1 MRNHV
6 FMRYTTLKSSISALA
21 FMSVLTLMTWNVTG
35 IMSSLC
41 YLNDALEKNTVDICG
56 ISEHWL
62 QFPQNSYILDC
73 ISPNYS
79 VHAVCDSSLN
89 VYNKRN
95 VGKGSVA
102 LMWRKH
108 NQIIPLQTD
117 DDRIVGIQL
126 QTTPA

>member
-6 FMRYTTLKSSISALA
+6 FMMYSVLKSSISALA

-41 YLNDALEKNTVDICG
+41 YLNDALEKKGYMRYIRTLSV
-56 ISEHWL
+56 
-62 QFPQNSYILDC
+62 PQNSYILDS

-79 VHAVCDSSLN
+79 VHAACDSSLN
-89 VYNKRN
+89 VYNKRK
-95 VGKGSVA
+95 VGKGDVA

-108 NQIIPLQTD
+108 L
-117 DDRIVGIQL
+117 
-126 QTTPA
+126 